1 MSNVEGG
8 GSVGVLAVGGG
19 GGRAGVAEPVGATEA
34 RAEAGAYGVAAPDM
48 VATARELER
57 RDV

>member
-8 GSVGVLAVGGG
+8 GRAGVLAVGGG
-19 GGRAGVAEPVGATEA
+19 GSAGVAEPVGATEA

-48 VATARELER
+48 VATSCESARNN
-57 RDV
+57 V

>member
-8 GSVGVLAVGGG
+8 GSVGVLAVGAG

-34 RAEAGAYGVAAPDM
+34 RAEAGA
-48 VATARELER
+48 
-57 RDV
+57 

>member
-19 GGRAGVAEPVGATEA
+19 GKAGVAEPVGATEA

-48 VATARELER
+48 VTASIS
-57 RDV
+57 